1 MPMNEQIEKN
11 KDRQPPID
19 GMGVASPEAMIQFLR
34 LMPFFT
40 LGKNPENTCVVDLT
54 ILPDSRKLSTQTLN
68 WLDASQGYNWLT
80 GRSAVEMWNAW
91 SGKGCG
97 QIYYPLD
104 QTLTRA
110 GLRFGYAAPLGDQ
123 YEIGQLTPTIALP
136 LRRNVL
142 VADLVEIPLLPNVFT
157 TIIPALEP
165 VHVNQTHL
173 QHIVTETII
182 SQREQLSPP
191 TLFSPDVVEPES
203 PAASDLKR
211 LFDATA
217 VTMIHLQENFQP
229 WTLGGKTI
237 YGQMR
242 THQER
247 KYLASNTVTEITRT
261 SDGHIYTKDEIDYG
275 QHAGVMNRYNE
286 STTNIIEITMDTI
299 QRQFLMSQPV
309 DLLVWMAAGDANPSV
324 LLSDI
329 GLSPLVSN
337 RDVSQTLGEAVD
349 MAVRNADVQLRADL
363 LEVCKVAQNIAYRYY
378 TWITDTGEYTKQ
390 VHNQLFG
397 MLLSIMASWPAALV
411 RYWENNYYGP
421 SAKFLRYH
429 QPVGEFV
436 IDTQK

>member
-1 MPMNEQIEKN
+1 MNDQIERTN
-11 KDRQPPID
+11 YGQLPLDRRGD
-19 GMGVASPEAMIQFLR
+19 ASPEAMIQFLR

-40 LGKNPENTCVVDLT
+40 LGKNPENTYAVDLT
-54 ILPDSRKLSTQTLN
+54 ILPDTRTLSTQTLN
-68 WLDASQGYNWLT
+68 WLDASRGYNWLT

-97 QIYYPLD
+97 QLYYPLD

-136 LRRNVL
+136 LRRNVQ

-165 VHVNQTHL
+165 VHVTQTHL
-173 QHIVTETII
+173 QHIVTETIV

-191 TLFSPDVVEPES
+191 TLFSPDVVKPNS
-203 PAASDLKR
+203 PAALDLKR
-211 LFDATA
+211 LFDTTA
-217 VTMIHLQENFQP
+217 ITMIHLQENFQP

-237 YGQMR
+237 RGQMR

-247 KYLASNTVTEITRT
+247 KSLASNTVTEITRS
-261 SDGHIYTKDEIDYG
+261 SDGHQYTRDEIENC
-275 QHAGVMNRYNE
+275 QFMGVMNMYNE
-286 STTNIIEITMDTI
+286 ATTNIVEITLDTI
-299 QRQFLMSQPV
+299 QRHFLMRQPV

-329 GLSPLVSN
+329 GLSPIVLN

-349 MAVRNADVQLRADL
+349 MAVERADVQFRADI
-363 LEVCKVAQNIAYRYY
+363 LEVCKVAQNIAYGYY
-378 TWITDTGEYTKQ
+378 TWITNTGEFTKQ
-390 VHNQLFG
+390 VRNQLFG

-411 RYWENNYYGP
+411 RYWDNNYYGP

-429 QPVGEFV
+429 QPVGKFV
-436 IDTQK
+436 VDA